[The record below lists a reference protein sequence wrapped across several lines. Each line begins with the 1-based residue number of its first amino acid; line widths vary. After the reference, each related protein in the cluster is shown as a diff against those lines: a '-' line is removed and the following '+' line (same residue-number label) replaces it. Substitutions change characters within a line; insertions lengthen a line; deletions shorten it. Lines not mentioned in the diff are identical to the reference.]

1 MLIKFYNTK
10 SSNNTINKVLTDE
23 TEYNIRFK
31 DMTDMLFPVIQLQS
45 DDLIMFNYAYIP
57 NFKRYYFVQKIELF
71 PNGIYVIIL
80 KGDVL
85 ESFKD
90 EILDCEGYVSQQTNI
105 NQYYNVEYASETRKE
120 VDIYK
125 SDKTLTDENSVVI
138 TTIGG

>member
-45 DDLIMFNYAYIP
+45 EDLIMFNYAFIP

-90 EILDCEGYVSQQTNI
+90 EILDCEGYVTKQANI
-105 NQYYNVEYASETRKE
+105 NQYYNADYASETRKE